1 MEWSL
6 CSTTGNLI
14 MNIYYKEKSFLIGLL
29 ILAIL
34 SLEIYK
40 WTQKIAD
47 PRDGPEFMDDDSV
60 AIRAERLADPN
71 SRAARN
77 KSLASWLQGLL
88 TIAVTTAHFW

>member
-1 MEWSL
+1 
-6 CSTTGNLI
+6 

-47 PRDGPEFMDDDSV
+47 PRDGPGFMDDDSV
-60 AIRAERLADPN
+60 AIRAERLAEPI
-71 SRAARN
+71 SRTARN
-77 KSLASWLQGLL
+77 KNLATGLQRLL
-88 TIAVTTAHFW
+88 TIAVTTVHFW